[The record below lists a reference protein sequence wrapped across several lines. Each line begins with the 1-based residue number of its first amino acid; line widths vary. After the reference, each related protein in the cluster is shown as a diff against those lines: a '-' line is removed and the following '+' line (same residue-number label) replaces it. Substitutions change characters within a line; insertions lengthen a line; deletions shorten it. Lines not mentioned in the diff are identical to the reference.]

1 MFFMTE
7 ILSPLRGCC
16 SVETGLKIK
25 TELKIGEWRMDKV
38 YQVTIKEEDQ
48 LLFKRSIR
56 KLLESTFLLREKE
69 ERLYR
74 FVEKESNRYDIS
86 EYLKLIGFDL
96 LVEEKAGVAMLVAN
110 EEDEDMPGL
119 KRANVITFQT
129 QQYHL
134 LLILWEVYL
143 ENLGY
148 NEENFITRG
157 DLIDK
162 IKSYGLSPESREL
175 RAAFKL
181 FKRYSLISYDEN
193 ELGEEA
199 KIQLYPSL
207 QFGWDLPQFQAV
219 VEEYRQEEQ
228 EGQEGESYRQ
238 EELKKDEQEE
248 ADNGERYDEE
258 EDLL

>member
-1 MFFMTE
+1 
-7 ILSPLRGCC
+7 
-16 SVETGLKIK
+16 
-25 TELKIGEWRMDKV
+25 MDKV

-56 KLLESTFLLREKE
+56 RLLESTFLLRERE

-86 EYLKLIGFDL
+86 EYLRLIGFDL
-96 LVEEKAGVAMLVAN
+96 LIEEKAGVAMLVAS
-110 EEDEDMPGL
+110 EEDEDTPGL

-129 QQYHL
+129 PQYHL

-148 NEENFITRG
+148 QEENVITRG

-181 FKRYSLISYDEN
+181 FKRYNLISYEEN
-193 ELGEEA
+193 EVGEEA

-207 QFGWDLPQFQAV
+207 QFGWDLPQFQAI
-219 VEEYRQEEQ
+219 VEEYRREEAETEQ
-228 EGQEGESYRQ
+228 GREAKIEEESYREE
-238 EELKKDEQEE
+238 EEL
-248 ADNGERYDEE
+248 
-258 EDLL
+258 L

>member
-1 MFFMTE
+1 
-7 ILSPLRGCC
+7 
-16 SVETGLKIK
+16 
-25 TELKIGEWRMDKV
+25 MDKV

-56 KLLESTFLLREKE
+56 RLLESTFLLRERE

-86 EYLKLIGFDL
+86 EYLRLIGFDL
-96 LVEEKAGVAMLVAN
+96 LIEEKAGVAMLVAS
-110 EEDEDMPGL
+110 EEDEDTPGL

-129 QQYHL
+129 PQYHL

-148 NEENFITRG
+148 QEENIITRG

-181 FKRYSLISYDEN
+181 FKRYNLISYEEN
-193 ELGEEA
+193 EVGEEA

-207 QFGWDLPQFQAV
+207 QFGWDLPQFQAI
-219 VEEYRQEEQ
+219 VEEYRREEAETEAAQ
-228 EGQEGESYRQ
+228 GREVKIEEESYR
-238 EELKKDEQEE
+238 
-248 ADNGERYDEE
+248 EE

>member
-1 MFFMTE
+1 
-7 ILSPLRGCC
+7 
-16 SVETGLKIK
+16 
-25 TELKIGEWRMDKV
+25 MDKV

-56 KLLESTFLLREKE
+56 RLLESTFLLRERE

-96 LVEEKAGVAMLVAN
+96 LIEEKAGVAMLVAS
-110 EEDEDMPGL
+110 EEDEDTPGL
-119 KRANVITFQT
+119 KRANVITFQMP
-129 QQYHL
+129 QYHL

-148 NEENFITRG
+148 QEENVITRG

-181 FKRYSLISYDEN
+181 FKRYNLISYEEN
-193 ELGEEA
+193 EVGEEA

-207 QFGWDLPQFQAV
+207 QFGWDLPQFQAI
-219 VEEYRQEEQ
+219 VEEYRREEAETEATQ
-228 EGQEGESYRQ
+228 GKEVKIEEESYR
-238 EELKKDEQEE
+238 
-248 ADNGERYDEE
+248 EE